1 MTSFSMSLR
10 TSKHSAGE
18 DPRPPDKVARGPS
31 LPDSS
36 QSDVRPSF
44 NEGVAGGDTDVD
56 SQVINIPYEEDLVTG
71 PSSRASASADLS
83 RGAGATTVSP
93 RGDSELREDTSM
105 DVEFYEHVDDEFISV
120 VSQVEHPA
128 PVGGDANVGTQEPS
142 MTQASILRKNLEK
155 SKKNKKEKTEKK
167 NPIDLQATNIAQ
179 HFFKNTPPRGFRDR
193 CEPVV
198 FTHPDEDSTT
208 PDEETLKVQHLQY
221 LLDQVL
227 DGYDGKGSS
236 ARQQGIKRVAFNASS
251 GEQLIQYLN
260 LFPGN
265 DNTYRMAIE
274 NSNGID
280 SETMEHSLRLF
291 AFRNLNRTKDDF
303 RSLVAESYSIYQ
315 LFEGYANEAMQETDA
330 EKREALV
337 RRAANAFA
345 TLHDIKLQKTECL
358 KTAIAWTLTRN
369 ARIIR
374 NRIHFTNAKV
384 PSVLRWISSELD
396 MGVTIEED
404 CFTPDDIV
412 QTISSLLSDEDIPIC
427 PDEYNF
433 FTVVE
438 NPYVAHHFLWAE
450 IAYDSHLD
458 NPMRHF
464 QRFFLSEGD
473 KIIDWDHL
481 ESVTPSRKRATVAIY
496 LASSKTPPTK
506 EIEDRLYHNRKQVWS
521 SAPEGRASKAWR
533 ALTQVINDPSI
544 QQEYENIDSMVTSF
558 SDKWS
563 PSEATSPAHPYRK
576 FPSPANM
583 ECRTLYVYRECHF
596 CRTTEHSYSECTKR
610 ICPLC
615 KDKNSRHRPG
625 NCHAR
630 CPCRRGHPHLPE
642 DCENGF
648 RPVVRKRGA
657 DFPVLQ
663 KPPSDWQTQTRRGH
677 RANSPRAA
685 SPTPAAR
692 PPNQPTQQRAW
703 QQSIQVLSALGDT
716 ELEISNSAPPHPV
729 EDVPTQG
736 PEEQAHPIISQHS
749 AAPAEGTMG
758 HQPTTNTPL
767 QPAIQAEAP
776 EDPTSDRSWRPSDH
790 EDETSDEDM
799 DRSENSLNNSM
810 RSPTPDSQ
818 PTQVD
823 PNAEQV
829 LASNEPQESM
839 SSIGSFQ
846 TPHGTMIHSNHPH
859 QGSEQIPQSPS
870 TTDHMGESSS
880 VAHPPGRPN
889 TPSRSDRVITTPK
902 GSPAATRLARVDSS
916 LGSTAI
922 SGNNNISKP
931 KRTPGKHKGLHPS
944 PIPDI
949 SREPRDEDPSFSVPP
964 LAVPTNPSGSFA
976 TDTQPDLHQ

>member
-1 MTSFSMSLR
+1 MSLR

-583 ECRTLYVYRECHF
+583 ECHIVQEIVTQDAPVEEATLTFSRTVRTGSVPWSVNGEQTFPFYRSHHWIGKLKPVAVIEQTCQGQL
-596 CRTTEHSYSECTKR
+596 
-610 ICPLC
+610 PLLSPQGHLTSPL
-615 KDKNSRHRPG
+615 NRELG
-625 NCHAR
+625 NKVSKSCQHLVT
-630 CPCRRGHPHLPE
+630 PSWKSLTSPHL
-642 DCENGF
+642 
-648 RPVVRKRGA
+648 
-657 DFPVLQ
+657 
-663 KPPSDWQTQTRRGH
+663 
-677 RANSPRAA
+677 
-685 SPTPAAR
+685 
-692 PPNQPTQQRAW
+692 
-703 QQSIQVLSALGDT
+703 
-716 ELEISNSAPPHPV
+716 IS
-729 EDVPTQG
+729 
-736 PEEQAHPIISQHS
+736 
-749 AAPAEGTMG
+749 
-758 HQPTTNTPL
+758 
-767 QPAIQAEAP
+767 
-776 EDPTSDRSWRPSDH
+776 
-790 EDETSDEDM
+790 
-799 DRSENSLNNSM
+799 
-810 RSPTPDSQ
+810 
-818 PTQVD
+818 
-823 PNAEQV
+823 
-829 LASNEPQESM
+829 
-839 SSIGSFQ
+839 
-846 TPHGTMIHSNHPH
+846 
-859 QGSEQIPQSPS
+859 
-870 TTDHMGESSS
+870 
-880 VAHPPGRPN
+880 
-889 TPSRSDRVITTPK
+889 
-902 GSPAATRLARVDSS
+902 
-916 LGSTAI
+916 
-922 SGNNNISKP
+922 
-931 KRTPGKHKGLHPS
+931 
-944 PIPDI
+944 
-949 SREPRDEDPSFSVPP
+949 
-964 LAVPTNPSGSFA
+964 
-976 TDTQPDLHQ
+976 